1 MARLVFTESL
11 ALLGATDIHPGGRD
25 ATNFLLDE
33 LQKANPRRVLEI
45 GAGSGATTER
55 MMKRGWQVTPIEPSR
70 VLRRVLEKRLGI
82 SVHPEEFESFDEGA
96 GGFDAAIAESV
107 FYCLDHAAAF
117 AKVHRLL
124 RPGGLLAF
132 IDMVWTD
139 RGDPA
144 LAASIHDRSTRTFG
158 IPTASR
164 EWLTWPKW
172 KQCLEEA
179 GFAEVVARRLPPDS
193 LPANQSMGE
202 ARSRVAPPGGAGALP
217 ALSTILRA
225 ELGAP
230 RIIRELDGRVEARL
244 SRASTLT
251 G

>member
-55 MMKRGWQVTPIEPSR
+55 MMKRGWQVTPIEPSQ

-164 EWLTWPKW
+164 EWLTWPRW
-172 KQCLEEA
+172 KQHLEQA

-193 LPANQSMGE
+193 FQPISRWAKL
-202 ARSRVAPPGGAGALP
+202 ARGLRHPVALAHYLHYRRFYGQTWAPPGSFESWMAVW
-217 ALSTILRA
+217 R
-225 ELGAP
+225 
-230 RIIRELDGRVEARL
+230 RV
-244 SRASTLT
+244 
-251 G
+251 